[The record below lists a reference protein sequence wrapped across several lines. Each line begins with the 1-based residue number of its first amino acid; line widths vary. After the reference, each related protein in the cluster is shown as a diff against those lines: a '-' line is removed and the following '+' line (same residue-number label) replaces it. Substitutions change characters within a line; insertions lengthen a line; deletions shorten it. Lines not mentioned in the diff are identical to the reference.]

1 MHISWWL
8 LYTGMGIRLY
18 TWNEFHPH
26 NGLRGVHITRLFYIW
41 GNWGSKR
48 LKPMVESTL
57 ELTLVWL
64 PNPYSSSHIIV
75 LLYVIWNL
83 RDVLGRDCSTT
94 SILAKVSDTKTE
106 FWQMCTF
113 ATRTLERACL
123 SQHKSIQPSENGFGL
138 IPWGEGMASFVDIK
152 DHAVFF

>member
-1 MHISWWL
+1 ME
-8 LYTGMGIRLY
+8 IRLY

-64 PNPYSSSHIIV
+64 QNPWSSHII
-75 LLYVIWNL
+75 LLFYIIWNL
-83 RDVLGRDCSTT
+83 GDELGGDCCTT
-94 SILAKVSDTKTE
+94 SILAKVSDTETE

-123 SQHKSIQPSENGFGL
+123 SQHKSIQPSENGFAL
-138 IPWGEGMASFVDIK
+138 IPWGEAMASFVDIK
-152 DHAVFF
+152 GHAVFF

>member
-1 MHISWWL
+1 
-8 LYTGMGIRLY
+8 
-18 TWNEFHPH
+18 
-26 NGLRGVHITRLFYIW
+26 
-41 GNWGSKR
+41 
-48 LKPMVESTL
+48 MVESTL

-64 PNPYSSSHIIV
+64 QNPYSSSHIIL

-83 RDVLGRDCSTT
+83 REVLGRDCSTT
-94 SILAKVSDTKTE
+94 SILAKASDTKTE